1 MHEWAIAESI
11 LLTAIEEADKQDF
24 KKILEIKVSVG
35 ELQQMEK
42 DIFSFA
48 LDEIKKQQEKL
59 RDTNILIKTE
69 KCIFKCKICG
79 NNWKFKD
86 FKEKLNQD
94 ESEAIHFIPEVAF
107 VHSRCPKC
115 KSPDFEIEAGRGV
128 TIISIKGEK

>member
-11 LLTAIEEADKQDF
+11 LLTTIEEADKRDF

-48 LDEIKKQQEKL
+48 LDEIKKQHKKL
-59 RDTNILIKTE
+59 RDTNISIKTE
-69 KCIFKCKICG
+69 KCLFRCKACG
-79 NNWKFKD
+79 NNWRFDD

-115 KSPDFEIEAGRGV
+115 RSPDFEIETGRGV
-128 TIISIKGEK
+128 SIISIKGEK

>member
-11 LLTAIEEADKQDF
+11 LLTAIEEADKRDF

-48 LDEIKKQQEKL
+48 LDEIKKQHKKL

-69 KCIFKCKICG
+69 KCLFRCKACG
-79 NNWKFKD
+79 YDWRFND

-115 KSPDFEIEAGRGV
+115 RSPDFEIETGRGV
-128 TIISIKGEK
+128 SIISIKGEK